1 MADTR
6 RAGVAGFQIPSNGS
20 SVRMRYLN
28 WIVKLLLFLVL
39 LGFALKNTAPVEVRF
54 FLAQSW
60 RAPLSLVLFLF
71 FAAGAALGVAA
82 ALSVAYRQR
91 RELEAL
97 RHPVPP
103 ARRPDPGSDIP
114 AV

>member
-1 MADTR
+1 
-6 RAGVAGFQIPSNGS
+6 
-20 SVRMRYLN
+20 MRFLG

-54 FLAQSW
+54 FLSQSW
-60 RAPLSLVLFLF
+60 QAPLSLVLFLF

-82 ALSVAYRQR
+82 ALSIAYRQR

-97 RHPVPP
+97 RRAPATVP
-103 ARRPDPGSDIP
+103 AQPGDADSDMS

>member
-1 MADTR
+1 
-6 RAGVAGFQIPSNGS
+6 
-20 SVRMRYLN
+20 MRYLS
-28 WIVKLLLFLVL
+28 WILKLLLFLVL
-39 LGFALKNTAPVEVRF
+39 LGFALKNTAPVDVRF
-54 FLAQSW
+54 FLGQAWQ
-60 RAPLSLVLFLF
+60 APLSLVLFLF

-97 RHPVPP
+97 RRP
-103 ARRPDPGSDIP
+103 ARPSRQPDSGSDIP